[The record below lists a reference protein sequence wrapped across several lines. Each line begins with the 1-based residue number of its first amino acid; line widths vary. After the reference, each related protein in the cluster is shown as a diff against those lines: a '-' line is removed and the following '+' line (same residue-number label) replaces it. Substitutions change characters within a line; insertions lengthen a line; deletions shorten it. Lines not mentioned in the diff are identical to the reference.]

1 MEKEIFQIGL
11 VQMDSSDDWDHN
23 RRQAE
28 AYIREAAAE
37 GAALVVLPETSD
49 YIGTDF
55 RGRASLV
62 PGPVTEFYREQAVKY
77 GVWLH
82 CGSITEQRT
91 EGAPANTS
99 LVFAPDGRLA
109 GRYSKLHLF
118 DVELRDGPSYRES
131 DDVAAG
137 GEIALVETPWCT
149 MGLSICYDMRFPEM
163 FRLMAE
169 RGAELLVNCANF
181 TSNTGKD
188 HWEPLL
194 RARAIEN
201 TCYVA
206 AVGQCGQKP
215 RFRAW
220 GHTMLI
226 DPWGKIT
233 ARLSREEEPGLAMGE
248 IDLARLRTVREQVPS
263 LKNRRTDIYRLESEK
278 IRRFRK

>member
-1 MEKEIFQIGL
+1 MEKEKFQIGL
-11 VQMDSSDDWDHN
+11 VQMDSCDDWDRN
-23 RRQAE
+23 KKQAA

-55 RGRASLV
+55 RGHAASV
-62 PGPVTEFYREQAVKY
+62 PGPVPEFYREQAVKY

-91 EGAPANTS
+91 ESTPANTS

-118 DVELRDGPSYRES
+118 DVELQDGPSYRES

-137 GEIALVETPWCT
+137 GEIVLVETPMCI
-149 MGLSICYDMRFPEM
+149 MGLSICYDLRFPEM

-169 RGAELLVNCANF
+169 QGAELLVSCANF

-206 AVGQCGQKP
+206 AVGQCGRKP
-215 RFRAW
+215 KFQAW

-226 DPWGKIT
+226 DPWGEIT
-233 ARLSREEEPGLAMGE
+233 ARLPREEAPGLVMGE
-248 IDLARLRTVREQVPS
+248 IDLSRLRTVREQVPS

-278 IRRFRK
+278 IRRFWK

>member
-1 MEKEIFQIGL
+1 
-11 VQMDSSDDWDHN
+11 
-23 RRQAE
+23 
-28 AYIREAAAE
+28 
-37 GAALVVLPETSD
+37 
-49 YIGTDF
+49 
-55 RGRASLV
+55 
-62 PGPVTEFYREQAVKY
+62 
-77 GVWLH
+77 
-82 CGSITEQRT
+82 
-91 EGAPANTS
+91 
-99 LVFAPDGRLA
+99 
-109 GRYSKLHLF
+109 
-118 DVELRDGPSYRES
+118 
-131 DDVAAG
+131 
-137 GEIALVETPWCT
+137 